1 MRGVVALALAATASV
16 CCSAVNPTGPSPVSA
31 TERLV
36 EALQAQGVTVT
47 RGEALPRSSNPFF
60 SVPARVLVVNGGNVT
75 VFEYAS
81 DAAAVADAARVSP
94 SGCFVGSTM
103 ITWIAPPSFYR
114 QGPLIA
120 IHAGTAESVLRPLTR
135 VLGEPF
141 ARC

>member
-1 MRGVVALALAATASV
+1 MTIAAAALSV
-16 CCSAVNPTGPSPVSA
+16 GCSAVNPTGPSAAASA
-31 TERLV
+31 IDRLI
-36 EALQAQGVTVT
+36 EALQGHGATVT
-47 RGEALPRSSNPFF
+47 RGEALPRSSNPFM
-60 SVPARVLVVNGGNVT
+60 SVPGQILIVNGGPVT

-94 SGCFVGSTM
+94 ASCFFGSTM

>member
-1 MRGVVALALAATASV
+1 MRQMRGVALAIAATVSV

-60 SVPARVLVVNGGNVT
+60 SVPARV
-75 VFEYAS
+75 
-81 DAAAVADAARVSP
+81 SP
-94 SGCFVGSTM
+94 AGCFVG
-103 ITWIAPPSFYR
+103 
-114 QGPLIA
+114 
-120 IHAGTAESVLRPLTR
+120 R